1 MVPRML
7 KCVFQQIVDL
17 FFDFY
22 LICSSA
28 EFSQRHEQE
37 WDDLALGY
45 FIGCFRRSKE
55 NPMSF
60 VRVFAG
66 VLILIATYI
75 VWKWFDDDKDPDNE
89 EE

>member
-1 MVPRML
+1 M
-7 KCVFQQIVDL
+7 KCEI
-17 FFDFY
+17 
-22 LICSSA
+22 
-28 EFSQRHEQE
+28 
-37 WDDLALGY
+37 
-45 FIGCFRRSKE
+45 IGCFRRSKE